1 MNNCFPLGTVPTV
14 YLKELAVTDGKALPA
29 DGLSSRLTRC
39 AAALPVDEFIGWQ
52 MDIVPGGSVSFF
64 LFASG
69 SAEDADLKWISEK
82 AGFPGSGKNT
92 GTVPPGDELYELCL
106 TTAELPC
113 RRHVVGFAGQPSPAS
128 GDGLASWPLGF
139 SAPWAEIPEAMRSFG
154 GTLRVTVGSATQAEA
169 EECRQYVSGSFPA
182 GVGDCVSYTG
192 TPVSVRVLLRL
203 PQPPSL
209 RLRAALE
216 GAVRGTRLRFL
227 GRLSSGARSV
237 WEHPLNGAP
246 VLPEHA
252 ARLLI
257 LEPVVTGPCAGII
270 CRRPDP
276 PLLPFEG
283 TKSARGR
290 AVTVGKAVDASG
302 SVRQISI
309 GDWDLRRHYQI
320 IGQTGAGK
328 STLLASAI
336 TSAIAHGY
344 GLTFFDPH
352 GSTIDTVLRSVSEK
366 HARRIRVVRLGDST
380 APVPLSVWDSDDPQK
395 EERNISDL
403 CQLFG
408 SLFDPP
414 GECFTGP
421 RYERWLGT
429 FARASIALLGR
440 RASFESIS
448 VLSQSRAN
456 MDKLAEAISARY
468 PELAETIRNE
478 YVRDHSSDFNAT
490 LSWYLCKFQRLT
502 SVEQLRLTLGAGTNA
517 LDLAHTID
525 TNTVTL
531 IDLSVPAI
539 GTQAARIAGT
549 VLLMKLWN
557 AALGRQHRDRTH
569 LVFLDEASLFQTE
582 PLPRMLAES
591 RKFGLAMILC
601 HQHTGQLSSAVRE
614 ALEANS
620 AGFSAFRVSPRDAV
634 SAAIRLDGPEL
645 QTLLP
650 RLPAFRAVTSLSL
663 DGFQTPPFTLM
674 VRRPAQRK
682 DGDAVA
688 AAIEAESIRTLVEPY
703 RDLRALT
710 PQEILSRLD
719 RPEEPLRL
727 TFEDDAW
734 LPEALPKEDAARP
747 DTIPLDRLNLSIR
760 SFNCLKRAGLHTV
773 QDILDRGTLQGI
785 RNLGPRCITEIE
797 EQLRQYLPAPSDRS
811 A

>member
-1 MNNCFPLGTVPTV
+1 MNDSFPAGTVPV
-14 YLKELAVTDGKALPA
+14 VFLKELAATDGRALPA
-29 DGLSSRLTRC
+29 DGLSSRMTRC
-39 AAALPVDEFIGWQ
+39 AAVLPAEEFIGWQ
-52 MDIVPGGSVSFF
+52 MDIAPGAGASFSLFGSGSVE
-64 LFASG
+64 A
-69 SAEDADLKWISEK
+69 DDLKWISEK
-82 AGFPGSGKNT
+82 AGYPGNGGRPCTIS
-92 GTVPPGDELYELCL
+92 PEDEVYELCL
-106 TTAELPC
+106 PAAEAPLS
-113 RRHVVGFAGQPSPAS
+113 RSVAGFAGQPSPAS
-128 GDGLASWPLGF
+128 GDGLPGWPLGV
-139 SAPWAEIPEAMRSFG
+139 SCPWTEIPEAMRPTG
-154 GTLRVTVGSATQAEA
+154 GTLRVTVGAATRAEA
-169 EECRQYVSGSFPA
+169 AACSQCVSGTFPA
-182 GVGDCVSYTG
+182 GAGDCASYTG

-203 PQPPSL
+203 PHSPSL

-216 GAVRGTRLRFL
+216 GAVRGTRLRRL
-227 GRLSSGARSV
+227 GRFSSGARPV
-237 WEHPLNGAP
+237 WDHPLDGAP
-246 VLPEHA
+246 VLPEFA

-257 LEPVVTGPCAGII
+257 LEPAVTGPGAGIV

-276 PLLPFEG
+276 PLLPLE
-283 TKSARGR
+283 SAKRISGR
-290 AVTVGKAVDASG
+290 AVTVGTAVDASG
-302 SVRQISI
+302 SPRQVSI
-309 GDWDLRRHYQI
+309 DDWDLRRHYQI
-320 IGQTGAGK
+320 IGQTGTGK

-336 TSAIAHGY
+336 VSAITRGY

-352 GSTIDTVLRSVSEK
+352 GSTIDTVLRSVPKE
-366 HARRIRVVRLGDST
+366 HAHRIRVVRLGDSA

-440 RASFESIS
+440 RASLESIA

-456 MDKLAEAISARY
+456 MDKLADAISARY

-478 YVRDHSSDFNAT
+478 YVRDHSSEFNAA

-502 SVEQLRLTLGAGTNA
+502 SVEQLRLTMGAGTNA

-525 TNTVTL
+525 TDTVTL

-549 VLLMKLWN
+549 ILLMKLWN
-557 AALGRQHRDRTH
+557 AALGRQDRQRTH
-569 LVFLDEASLFQTE
+569 LVVLDEASLFQTE

-620 AGFSAFRVSPRDAV
+620 AGFSTFRLSPRDAV
-634 SAAIRLDGPEL
+634 SAALRLDGPEL

-663 DGFQTPPFTLM
+663 DGAQTPPFTLM
-674 VRRPAQRK
+674 VRRPVRRK

-688 AAIEAESIRTLVEPY
+688 AAIEAESLRTLVEPY

-710 PQEILSRLD
+710 PREILSRLD
-719 RPEEPLRL
+719 RSAEQLCPISEE
-727 TFEDDAW
+727 DAW
-734 LPEALPKEDAARP
+734 LLDPLPEEDEFQP
-747 DTIPLDRLNLSIR
+747 DTIPIDRLNLSIR
-760 SFNCLKRAGLHTV
+760 SYNCLKRAGLQTV

-785 RNLGPRCITEIE
+785 RNLGPGCIAEIE
-797 EQLRQYLPAPSDRS
+797 EQLRKYSPLWSDRS